1 MDNRE
6 EEDMEDVEEDQGVEQ
21 QPQLPPLVEMSM
33 EDWETG
39 LKFVEEFRQAA
50 IKWADSVGNHYLM
63 KSEDSQTVEWSL
75 AMLFLFYQN
84 LMDWSDNHNP
94 QNSAHTM
101 SVVRAMTPNTD

>member
-50 IKWADSVGNHYLM
+50 VQWADSVGNHCLRG
-63 KSEDSQTVEWSL
+63 SEDFQTMEFSG
-75 AMLFLFYQN
+75 
-84 LMDWSDNHNP
+84 S
-94 QNSAHTM
+94 
-101 SVVRAMTPNTD
+101 